1 MRKGKRKE
9 TNKKTQTSD
18 RKPNKGKQQDHLKEE
33 SLGTLRQG
41 QRLDTTETKASSS
54 KEYKPPKQSS
64 KTHKSSL
71 AHMHAPPEP
80 MQLPLKNACQPL
92 HETELLHQLI
102 SNRSDHNTSQTGAQ
116 HLRRANSLTGRIG
129 DHAGQTGS
137 QPVASRARKWLKTT

>member
-80 MQLPLKNACQPL
+80 MQLPLKM
-92 HETELLHQLI
+92 
-102 SNRSDHNTSQTGAQ
+102 
-116 HLRRANSLTGRIG
+116 RASHFMKQSCCTNSSLTG
-129 DHAGQTGS
+129 QTTTPAR
-137 QPVASRARKWLKTT
+137 PVPNI